1 MIRLQSL
8 VNTNDGLQITYIEDA
23 DIHQGSGVMMAR
35 TVDIPHA
42 VLPQALLDEIIDSAL
57 QVIEFARVT
66 IREPVEQ
73 FRAAR

>member
-1 MIRLQSL
+1 MRLQSIM
-8 VNTNDGLQITYIEDA
+8 NSNDSLQITYIEEA
-23 DIHQGSGVMMAR
+23 DIHPASGVMMAR

-42 VLPQALLDEIIDSAL
+42 VLPQALLDEVVDSAL

-73 FRAAR
+73 FRAQR